1 MHVQPTTA
9 DTVILGMAVQVAP
22 LFITPMLIKF
32 SSGILGRVAGMINDR
47 SKGPVDR
54 LRNWATGAA
63 QERRNNAVLLPLA
76 HSAQRQVH
84 TSVLFGLDVCFDQT
98 LNRLR
103 VSASAS
109 QKPNTAYTVSTPT
122 CSHGL
127 FGHWSM
133 NKGRTSSTALV
144 KGSQSDIDLTNAGS

>member
-1 MHVQPTTA
+1 MCVQLWFIVRLLPTFNQSA
-9 DTVILGMAVQVAP
+9 RQAL
-22 LFITPMLIKF
+22 
-32 SSGILGRVAGMINDR
+32 
-47 SKGPVDR
+47 R
-54 LRNWATGAA
+54 LYKLDLSDLLQP